1 MTLSI
6 QQTRSSVT
14 GESPDGL
21 LPGQL
26 GFNLVDNIL
35 FLGNGSDERTDV
47 NGNPV
52 LPPPPAGQGWIA
64 FPLAGGGGGGEV
76 SIVQGAAPI
85 QVTGSISNPV
95 VSIDPATTSQPG
107 SVQLSNSVS
116 STSTTLAA
124 TANAVRSVYN
134 LAFQADNNA
143 ATAQTLANSAQVTAN
158 AALPKAGGT
167 MTGDI
172 TFKAGQTFP
181 GVVTGVSAVGGSAI
195 TVDNADPTQ
204 PAVGVSAASTSA
216 PGVVQL
222 NNTLNS
228 TSTTEALTA
237 ARGKALQ
244 DQINVLSF
252 TTNLTF
258 AGTFNANTGLVDGVT
273 PQGASEGF
281 VVGDPL
287 PAAATANDGYFVIV
301 DVAGSTGPAG
311 TTPPFTVGDWFVSDG
326 TAWQFLNV
334 GLDAPYASTTTQGEV
349 ILATDAQVQTGSNTS
364 TVVTPAGLQ
373 SKLSDSV
380 STTSSATI
388 ASSTAV
394 KAANDAA
401 LAAGT
406 AASSAQDAADQA
418 ALDAAAAQAT
428 ADVALPTA
436 GGTMTGDIV
445 FSPTQLFPPSG
456 VNTATT
462 SSLGVVQ
469 IGSNINVSS
478 GIISVAAGSTS
489 VAGVLQLTDAT
500 DSSSTTTAATP
511 NSVKLAY
518 NLANGALLKSGGTMT
533 GDIVFSASQTF
544 PGTSISD
551 ATTSSKGVVQ
561 VGNNIQVASGVIS
574 VNAGST
580 ITAGVLQLTDST
592 GSTSTTTAATPNSV
606 SSAFQAATS
615 AAGVANTA
623 NATANAALPKAGG
636 TMTGNITFKAGQTF
650 PGVVTGV
657 TGTAPVS
664 VTIGT
669 VPVVSVDAASTTAA
683 GVVQLNNTTS
693 STSTTQA
700 LTANQGR
707 LLQGQIDDLLVATT
721 LTLAGT
727 FDATAAELLT
737 VTSAGEGEGFTVGDD
752 LPNATVSNT
761 DYFVIVTNG
770 GTYTPPGA
778 GGPILTLG
786 TLVGG
791 TGYTPGTYPAE
802 PLVGGTG
809 NGATAD
815 ITVDGAGVVTNVVL
829 VSGGSDYTVGNSLTA
844 FSTSGTPWS
853 IPVNTVGPAT
863 PFVTNQGDWLLSN
876 GALWEFLNVGV
887 DIASASTSAPGIVQ
901 LATNVQ
907 TQAGADATLAVTP
920 TGAASTYLRKSTY
933 TAAGDVLVGTAAGQ
947 TVALGVGTDGQLL
960 VACSACTSTGGV
972 GWGAAL
978 PAAATPLVAGT
989 VLGCTTTLN
998 AALGRCAL
1006 GGVTTAT
1013 CSVAIGWAAAQC
1025 YSTGSCITAVG
1036 TAALPATTSG
1046 NYHTAIGA
1054 LALCAYSASNP
1065 VVDNSN
1071 VALGALAG
1079 KNLTS
1084 GGCNVII
1091 GPNVNAPVATGSCQL
1106 IIGFNED
1113 CNWLTGCSNKNIRPG
1128 AGIIDAAGCVGT
1140 AGQLLTSTGTGLAW
1154 CSAAEV
1160 PAATPIVLGT
1170 VFGCTK
1176 DVTNRS
1182 TSLGQCALASAT
1194 GADNT
1199 TVGFCALS
1207 GSSAGEGN
1215 TALGSYA
1222 MAANGGGGCN
1232 VGIGFSAMRSLT
1244 TGVRNVGVGE
1254 NALRGV
1260 TTGCY
1265 NVGVGSYATC
1275 GTSTG
1280 LYNTGLGYGAIFTGG
1295 DGGSNTGVG
1304 ALSLCA
1310 LSSGAANT
1318 AVGLNSGKQLSTSSQ
1333 NTLVGANTGCAT
1345 TTGGN
1350 NTAVGGGALMNN
1362 ITGVNNT
1369 ALGLAAGQNSS
1380 GNRNVFVGSEAGC
1393 CTTAGDQNVA
1403 IGNAVDVTV
1412 ATGSC
1417 QLAIGFAAGQYWL
1430 TGDSDRNIK
1439 PGAGIID
1446 CLGTTGTCNQ
1456 FLVSTGLGPIRWRT
1470 MSATSAVAGIVFGC
1484 TAGTNTSLGI
1494 SAGAGLNNN
1503 VYIGLNAACNAG
1515 SGVATSNNV
1524 VIGSNAGR
1532 CLTTGSSNTAIGCSA
1547 GIGLTSGNFNVAIGG
1562 NAGCALDGTSNNIA
1576 IGFNAGCSQN
1586 LGCGNTYVGTN
1597 VALSDTGCLNT
1608 YIGSNAGICS
1618 TTGCYNVALGES
1630 AFAFAAATT
1639 ACSVTAIGQGTLRN
1653 TSGTGGCNS
1662 VALGTNAGC
1671 GVSTGI
1677 CNIFI
1682 GVQAGYNMAS
1692 GNSNIAIGTNV
1703 CFPSA
1708 TGSCQLAI
1716 GVDNNNW
1723 LSGDCTFAIKPGA
1736 GIIDCAG
1743 CCGTAGQV
1751 LSSTGANA
1759 VKWSNGS
1766 NAGCAMTR
1774 NANGITLTSCAS
1786 YTPQVLRY
1794 CTAVSDSTS
1803 WYNSTTGVFTP
1814 TVPGWYQVT
1823 AGGRI
1828 FAGVCENVLSLI
1840 CNGTTISTSGGYNL
1854 VSGNVGALAYMN
1866 GTTDAMCV
1874 QIRNNTGGCSMGQ
1887 GTASNFSV
1895 VLVALP

>member
-1 MTLSI
+1 MSLSV
-6 QQTRSSVT
+6 QQTRSSVA
-14 GESPDGL
+14 GEFPDGL
-21 LPGQL
+21 LPGQI

-64 FPLAGGGGGGEV
+64 FSLAGGGGGGAV

-95 VSIDPATTSQPG
+95 VSIDPATTSQAG

-116 STSTTLAA
+116 STSATLAA
-124 TANAVRSVYN
+124 TANAVRSAYN

-172 TFKAGQTFP
+172 SFKAGQTFP
-181 GVVTGVSAVGGSAI
+181 GVVTSVSAAGGSAI
-195 TVDNADPTQ
+195 TVDNANPTQ
-204 PAVGVSAASTSA
+204 PVVGVSAASTSA

-222 NNTLNS
+222 NNTTTS

-237 ARGKALQ
+237 AQGKALQ
-244 DQINVLSF
+244 DQISVLSF

-258 AGTFNANTGLVDGVT
+258 AGTFNADTGLVDGVT
-273 PQGASEGF
+273 PQGTGEGF

-311 TTPPFTVGDWFVSDG
+311 TPPYTVGDWFVSDG
-326 TAWQFLNV
+326 TVWQFLNV
-334 GLDAPYASTTTQGEV
+334 GPDSPYASTTTQGEV

-380 STTSSATI
+380 ATTSSTTI

-394 KAANDAA
+394 KTANDEAV
-401 LAAGT
+401 AAGLS
-406 AASSAQDAADQA
+406 ASSAQDAADQA

-428 ADVALPTA
+428 ADAALPTA

-445 FSPTQLFPPSG
+445 FSPTQVFPSDG
-456 VNTATT
+456 VDPATT

-469 IGSNINVSS
+469 IGSNIDVSS

-518 NLANGALLKSGGTMT
+518 NLASGALLKSGGTMT

-544 PGTSISD
+544 PGTGVGD
-551 ATTSSKGVVQ
+551 ATTTSKGVVQ
-561 VGNNIQVASGVIS
+561 IGSNIQVSAGVIS
-574 VNAGST
+574 VNSGST
-580 ITAGVLQLTDST
+580 TTAGVLQLIDST
-592 GSTSTTTAATPNSV
+592 GSTSTTAAATPNSV
-606 SSAFQAATS
+606 RNAFQAATS

-623 NATANAALPKAGG
+623 NATANAALSRTGG
-636 TMTGNITFKAGQTF
+636 TMTGNITFNAGQTF

-664 VTIGT
+664 VTTGT
-669 VPVVSVDAASTTAA
+669 SPVVSVDAASTTAA

-707 LLQGQIDDLLVATT
+707 LLQEQIDDLLVATS

-727 FDATAAELLT
+727 FDATASELLT
-737 VTSAGEGEGFTVGDD
+737 VTTAGDSEGFTVGDD
-752 LPNATVSNT
+752 LPNAAVSNT
-761 DYFVIVTNG
+761 DYFVIVTTG

-778 GGPILTLG
+778 GGPILTFG
-786 TLVGG
+786 TLAGG
-791 TGYTPGTYPAE
+791 TGYTPGTYLAE

-815 ITVDGAGVVTNVVL
+815 ITVDGAGVITNVVL

-853 IPVNTVGPAT
+853 VPVDTVGAAT

-887 DIASASTSAPGIVQ
+887 DIANASTSAPGIVQ
-901 LATNVQ
+901 LATNAQ
-907 TQAGADATLAVTP
+907 TQTGTDATLAVTP

-933 TAAGDVLVGTAAGQ
+933 TAAGDILVGTAAGQ

-960 VACSACTSTGGV
+960 VACSACTSSGGV
-972 GWGAAL
+972 GWGPAL

-989 VLGCTTTLN
+989 VLGLTTTFN
-998 AALGRCAL
+998 SALGRCAL

-1025 YSTGSCITAVG
+1025 YSTGCCTTIVG
-1036 TAALPATTSG
+1036 AAAFPASASG
-1046 NYHTAIGA
+1046 NYHTALGA
-1054 LALCAYSASNP
+1054 LALCAYSASSP
-1065 VVDNSN
+1065 AVDNSN

-1091 GPNVNAPVATGSCQL
+1091 GPNVNAPVSTGSCQL
-1106 IIGFNED
+1106 VIGFTEG
-1113 CNWLTGCSNKNIRPG
+1113 CNWLTGCPNLNIKPG
-1128 AGIIDAAGCVGT
+1128 AGIIDCAGCVGT
-1140 AGQLLTSTGTGLAW
+1140 AGQFLTSTGTGLAW
-1154 CSAAEV
+1154 CSAEEV
-1160 PAATPIVLGT
+1160 PAATPIALGA

-1176 DVTNRS
+1176 DSTNRS
-1182 TSLGQCALASAT
+1182 TAIGQCALAGAT

-1199 TVGFCALS
+1199 TIGFCALS
-1207 GSSAGEGN
+1207 GSSVAEGN

-1222 MAANGGGGCN
+1222 MATNGGGGCN
-1232 VGIGFSAMRSLT
+1232 VGIGFSAMRSVTSGL
-1244 TGVRNVGVGE
+1244 RNVGVGE

-1260 TTGCY
+1260 TAGCY
-1265 NVGVGSYATC
+1265 NVAVGSFASC

-1280 LYNTGLGYGAIFTGG
+1280 LYNTGVGYGAIFTGG
-1295 DGGSNTGVG
+1295 NGGSNTGVG

-1318 AVGLNSGKQLSTSSQ
+1318 AVGLNSGKQLTTSCQ
-1333 NTLVGANTGCAT
+1333 NTFVGANTGTAT

-1350 NTAVGGGALMNN
+1350 NTAVGGGALTNN

-1369 ALGLAAGQNSS
+1369 ALGLASGQNST
-1380 GNRNVFVGSEAGC
+1380 GDRNIFIGSEAGC
-1393 CTTAGDQNVA
+1393 NTTAGDQNVV
-1403 IGNAVDVTV
+1403 IGNAVDVAVT
-1412 ATGSC
+1412 TGSC
-1417 QLAIGFAAGQYWL
+1417 QLAIGFAAGQFWL
-1430 TGDSDRNIK
+1430 TGDSNRNIK

-1446 CLGTTGTCNQ
+1446 CLGSTGTCNQ
-1456 FLVSTGLGPIRWRT
+1456 FLVSTGLGNIRWRT
-1470 MSATSAVAGIVFGC
+1470 MSATTAVAGVVFGC
-1484 TAGTNTSLGI
+1484 TVGTNTSLGI
-1494 SAGAGLNNN
+1494 DAGVGLNNN

-1532 CLTTGSSNTAIGCSA
+1532 CLTTGSSNTVMGCSA
-1547 GIGLTSGNFNVAIGG
+1547 AIGLTSGNFNVAIGG
-1562 NAGCALDGTSNNIA
+1562 NAGNALGGTSNNIA

-1586 LGCGNTYVGTN
+1586 SGCGNTYLGTN
-1597 VALSDTGCLNT
+1597 VALADTGCLNT
-1608 YIGSNAGICS
+1608 YVGSNAGRCA

-1630 AFAFAAATT
+1630 AFAFAAATSS
-1639 ACSVTAIGQGTLRN
+1639 CSVTAIGQGTLRN

-1716 GVDNNNW
+1716 GVGNINW

-1766 NAGCAMTR
+1766 NAGCAMVR
-1774 NANGITLTSCAS
+1774 NANGQTLTSCAG
-1786 YTPQVLRY
+1786 YTPQTLRY

-1803 WYNSTTGVFTP
+1803 WYNTTTGVFTP

-1823 AGGRI
+1823 AGARV
-1828 FAGVCENVLSLI
+1828 FAGCCENVLSLV
-1840 CNGTTISTSGGYNL
+1840 CNATTIMTSGGFAMSNTM
-1854 VSGNVGALAYMN
+1854 VTALAYMN

-1874 QIRNNTGGCSMGQ
+1874 QIRNSTGGCSLGQ
-1887 GTASNFSV
+1887 LESSRFSAA
-1895 VLVALP
+1895 LVALP

>member
-1 MTLSI
+1 MSLSV
-6 QQTRSSVT
+6 QQTRSSVP
-14 GESPDGL
+14 GESPEGL

-26 GFNLVDNIL
+26 AFNLADNIL
-35 FLGNGSDERTDV
+35 FLGNGSDERTDIG
-47 NGNPV
+47 GNPV
-52 LPPPPAGQGWIA
+52 LPPPPAGQGWVS
-64 FPLAGGGGGGEV
+64 FLLAGGGGGGSV
-76 SIVQGAAPI
+76 NIVQGAAPI
-85 QVTGSISNPV
+85 QVTGSVSTPV
-95 VSIDPATTSQPG
+95 VSIDAASVSNAG
-107 SVQLSNSVS
+107 AVQLADSTS

-124 TANAVRSVYN
+124 TANAVRSAYN
-134 LAFQADNNA
+134 LAFQADNTA
-143 ATAQTLANSAQVTAN
+143 ITAQTLANTAQVTAN

-167 MTGDI
+167 MTGNI
-172 TFKAGQTFP
+172 SFKAGQTFP
-181 GVVTGVSAVGGSAI
+181 GVVTSVSATGGSAI

-222 NNTLNS
+222 NNTTTS

-258 AGTFNANTGLVDGVT
+258 AGTFDANTGLVDGVT
-273 PQGASEGF
+273 PQGTSEGF

-287 PAAATANDGYFVIV
+287 PAAAVANDGYFVIV

-311 TTPPFTVGDWFVSDG
+311 TPPYTVGDWFVSDG
-326 TAWQFLNV
+326 VAWQFLNV
-334 GLDAPYASTTTQGEV
+334 GLDAPYASTTVQGEV

-380 STTSSATI
+380 STTSSAII
-388 ASSTAV
+388 ASSTAA
-394 KAANDAA
+394 KTANDAA

-428 ADVALPTA
+428 ADAALPTA

-445 FSPTQLFPPSG
+445 FSPTQTFPPSG
-456 VNTATT
+456 VDPATT

-469 IGSNINVSS
+469 IGSNIDVSS

-518 NLANGALLKSGGTMT
+518 NLASGALLKSGGTMT

-561 VGNNIQVASGVIS
+561 IGDNIQVASGVIS

-580 ITAGVLQLTDST
+580 TAAGVLQLTDST
-592 GSTSTTTAATPNSV
+592 GSSSTTTAATPNSV
-606 SSAFQAATS
+606 KNAFQAATS

-623 NATANAALPKAGG
+623 SATANAALPRTGG
-636 TMTGNITFKAGQTF
+636 TMTGNITFNAGQTF

-664 VTIGT
+664 VTAGT
-669 VPVVSVDAASTTAA
+669 APVVSVAAASTTAA

-707 LLQGQIDDLLVATT
+707 LLQNQIDDLLVATS

-727 FDATAAELLT
+727 FDATAAEMLT
-737 VTSAGEGEGFTVGDD
+737 VTSAGEGEGFTIGDD
-752 LPNATVSNT
+752 LPNAAVSNT

-791 TGYTPGTYPAE
+791 TGYTPGTYLAE

-853 IPVNTVGPAT
+853 IPVDTIGPAT

-887 DIASASTSAPGIVQ
+887 DIPTASTSAPGIVQ
-901 LATNVQ
+901 LATNAE
-907 TQAGADATLAVTP
+907 TGTGTDATLAVTP
-920 TGAASTYLRKSTY
+920 AGAKATYVPLSNYTACGSILVATAASTPANL
-933 TAAGDVLVGTAAGQ
+933 
-947 TVALGVGTDGQLL
+947 ALGTDGQVLT
-960 VACSACTSTGGV
+960 VDSAFPSGV
-972 GWGAAL
+972 KWGPAL
-978 PAAATPLVAGT
+978 PVAATPLVAGT

-1013 CSVAIGWAAAQC
+1013 CAVAIGWAAAQC

-1036 TAALPATTSG
+1036 TAALPATASG

-1065 VVDNSN
+1065 AVDNSN

-1106 IIGFNED
+1106 VIGFNQG
-1113 CNWLTGCSNKNIRPG
+1113 CNWLTGCSNLNIKPG

-1176 DVTNRS
+1176 DITNRS

-1215 TALGSYA
+1215 TAFGSYA
-1222 MAANGGGGCN
+1222 MATNGGGGCN
-1232 VGIGFSAMRSLT
+1232 VGIGFSAMRGLT

-1254 NALRGV
+1254 NALRGI

-1265 NVGVGSYATC
+1265 NVAVGPSASC
-1275 GTSTG
+1275 GTSTA
-1280 LYNTGLGYGAIFTGG
+1280 LYNTAVGYGALFTGG
-1295 DGGSNTGVG
+1295 NGGSNTGVG
-1304 ALSLCA
+1304 SFSLSTVSTGC
-1310 LSSGAANT
+1310 ANT
-1318 AVGLNSGKQLSTSSQ
+1318 SVGLNSGRQLTTGSQ
-1333 NTLVGANTGCAT
+1333 NTFVGVNTSCAT

-1350 NTAVGGGALMNN
+1350 NTAVGAGALLNN
-1362 ITGVNNT
+1362 LVGVNNT

-1380 GNRNVFVGSEAGC
+1380 GNRNVFIGSEAGC

-1403 IGNAVDVTV
+1403 IGNAVDVAV

-1470 MSATSAVAGIVFGC
+1470 MTATPAVAGIVFGC

-1532 CLTTGSSNTAIGCSA
+1532 CLTTGSSNTVMGCSA
-1547 GIGLTSGNFNVAIGG
+1547 GLALTSGNFNVAIGG
-1562 NAGCALDGTSNNIA
+1562 NAGCALDGTSGNIA

-1586 LGCGNTYVGTN
+1586 TGCGNTYLGTN
-1597 VALSDTGCLNT
+1597 AALSDVGCLNT
-1608 YIGSNAGICS
+1608 YIGGVAGRCA
-1618 TTGCYNVALGES
+1618 TTGCYNVALGEA
-1630 AFAFAAATT
+1630 AFATAAATT

-1716 GVDNNNW
+1716 GVNNINW

-1828 FAGVCENVLSLI
+1828 FAGACENVLSLV
-1840 CNGTTISTSGGYNL
+1840 CNGTVISTSGGYNL
-1854 VSGNVGALAYMN
+1854 VSGNAGALAYMN

-1874 QIRNNTGGCSMGQ
+1874 QIRNATGGCSMGQ
-1887 GTASNFSV
+1887 GTASNFSA